1 MVNNSSRG
9 GGGGGRG
16 ARRRVQTDLTFSGSD
31 GDESTASRYASFFSG
46 CGKRL
51 SLSTSSIFGRNWFR
65 GGAGAS
71 SGGGGPPGAGRGNG
85 KIFSSKGTNSPVR
98 LMSHESGRALSSAAS
113 TPRSGNSAPNS
124 AREGGGA
131 RSGSGAPASSTL
143 SSPSRSSTR
152 AVGANKIAIQLA
164 LAKERVSY
172 RVRDFRRKFSEM
184 LLELEEEENSGG
196 SSSWVGMVDLSNASV
211 NVVGVG
217 GAGQTA
223 DADAPEEDSPSNKS
237 LRSKSR
243 EIDIDDEQ
251 PPSTS
256 SAADEDESPS
266 ASGSS
271 CSRGE
276 AGAVTPPRSSSPTRR
291 LMGVGAGFDG
301 GDGSPPPTPGRR
313 NATTHDLK
321 PPPAAGTNGARPPR
335 SRNQNKNGRR
345 HLASN
350 VGNGRPTSAFSRG
363 KAPPRSCF
371 WLLMRKAAIAAR
383 WVVWIAKKAC
393 CSKRSSR
400 LLKVVF
406 YTVCS
411 AMLMYYAITLT
422 GFVSPETLIATFEGG
437 SYSTGAGKS
446 GDEGEA
452 KGGGSALL
460 WGSSASSFWFQGGAT
475 ASGREKGAEVGKAS
489 VGVGKMS
496 GGAPSKVDKRRHEH
510 DENSDAS
517 TTATAADATR
527 TAAKAERPTKHP
539 FFETTAGGGEAAAT
553 STARQETQE
562 HAHVDPGRFATEVGV
577 VEKQKELLEV
587 APGTLASG
595 EAEQGVI
602 DETVVTSTIGG
613 DEGVGAAAT
622 ATAQPADPGGS
633 TTGRLLARTKTTST
647 KPPSL
652 ASGASLTQQSGT
664 ALGDDQQDEHSALA
678 PSDEDPHTHPAP
690 VPEQQVRSQQD
701 LEDGGD
707 PLAPDQPPPEVVAVA
722 DEEQDGTGGT
732 DNSGPRASGTTAT
745 AASAKGNLKGTGS
758 SASPSPTPTGGGA
771 NAGERNSQSDSL
783 LQSENGSKN
792 AFGTTDDRDE
802 TERAAEQEA
811 GDEGEGEGG
820 AEEEELNAHPVRLHS
835 VSMLVFLV
843 LSVMLVLAL
852 SLWYAA
858 KTKRCLLPRWMRN
871 LWERKS
877 GLSISL
883 DREEMLEKNLSNP
896 RAASHFESQGHPR
909 DTSVHLIPPI
919 KNIPPPSSAQ
929 IVSGRSNSKTKTS
942 SRELGSC
949 TSSTGGGPPPG
960 GGAGG
965 HQQGPAP
972 PLPAAARA
980 TRTPSL
986 SSTTTTTHTD
996 GVGAG
1001 SMISVERTMR
1011 FGRYRRVGDVVLG
1024 HGSCKVV
1031 YLAENLETGERV
1043 AWSQIGMQDDE
1054 HGQAMR
1060 SSRAL
1065 SVSSQLEQTKSE
1077 LQLLIAATQP
1087 GVNDK
1092 LNPSVSDR
1100 SKILKLLDYSFDT
1113 EEATNYHSY
1122 GNPPETIRIHMITEL
1137 HPGGCLRKW
1146 HYNITHNIH
1155 PESNELGF
1163 KFAGEMCRELKNC
1176 AISISQGLRYLH
1188 STKIIHRDVRPDNIF
1203 VKVDRGGKIQDAV
1216 LADLGLFRFAREK
1229 EVVSNAAGPPSAPAP
1244 ATNRSQSSASRRGGA
1259 VGISSCSTTVLT
1271 TPRGTTTPGVPAM
1284 VPLATSTA
1292 SASYQHHGLA
1302 TPTSVTATPTNINM
1316 PTPPGAASTGVFGAG
1331 PLPLSTGGPNRAPP
1345 AAGAQKK
1352 ASKPLTPVGT
1362 PTPTPATARSTVSD
1376 TRPSVLDQILAPQL
1390 QQPTSP
1396 TPSNTPSNGTNVHAG
1411 VAGAPPPLP
1420 LLPGEQGGVSP
1431 IDHEISTATG
1441 GSSTGSAAGGANV
1454 HYGAALSGVVGGGTA
1469 PTPTMVAPPPSAVP
1483 LHPRTRSKSIN
1494 RPPPLTRDDFSS
1506 ASAIATD
1513 PFGGATATE
1522 PHSAPLIPT
1531 IGPGGLTP
1539 PGAAV
1544 AASAAPP
1551 PPAATTSSTSA
1562 VSASSGTPT
1571 PTFAG
1576 ILHGSHAFLDPAPP
1590 PARQGQE
1597 HQPGTTPVD
1606 SASDREQE
1614 TTSSAPGGGSQQPR
1628 QAYAAYATITT
1639 QEHRFT
1645 ISGNDAYYPPEVIR
1659 QLIESPPNLMDFHAK
1674 IRCSFDSKLDIY
1686 MFGLSILEMFLD
1698 GRRRTFVRNYSDYD
1712 EFEDYVSAF
1721 EHEKSKILSE
1731 ARHKY
1736 AEDQFSHMQLNHFLS
1751 NSLKSDPERRW
1762 TANDCFFGLTQ
1773 AYLGFSALDRD
1784 GATPTE
1790 GTNHLHLPRGTRSSR
1805 DHGDRSSR
1813 GEPNSPVAGGLVGP
1827 EHTGR
1832 KESHD
1837 NSSTISCTPLP
1848 AGSTVGFDDL
1858 ESEP

>member
-1 MVNNSSRG
+1 
-9 GGGGGRG
+9 
-16 ARRRVQTDLTFSGSD
+16 
-31 GDESTASRYASFFSG
+31 
-46 CGKRL
+46 
-51 SLSTSSIFGRNWFR
+51 
-65 GGAGAS
+65 
-71 SGGGGPPGAGRGNG
+71 
-85 KIFSSKGTNSPVR
+85 
-98 LMSHESGRALSSAAS
+98 
-113 TPRSGNSAPNS
+113 
-124 AREGGGA
+124 
-131 RSGSGAPASSTL
+131 
-143 SSPSRSSTR
+143 
-152 AVGANKIAIQLA
+152 
-164 LAKERVSY
+164 
-172 RVRDFRRKFSEM
+172 
-184 LLELEEEENSGG
+184 
-196 SSSWVGMVDLSNASV
+196 
-211 NVVGVG
+211 
-217 GAGQTA
+217 
-223 DADAPEEDSPSNKS
+223 
-237 LRSKSR
+237 
-243 EIDIDDEQ
+243 
-251 PPSTS
+251 
-256 SAADEDESPS
+256 
-266 ASGSS
+266 
-271 CSRGE
+271 
-276 AGAVTPPRSSSPTRR
+276 
-291 LMGVGAGFDG
+291 
-301 GDGSPPPTPGRR
+301 
-313 NATTHDLK
+313 
-321 PPPAAGTNGARPPR
+321 
-335 SRNQNKNGRR
+335 
-345 HLASN
+345 
-350 VGNGRPTSAFSRG
+350 
-363 KAPPRSCF
+363 
-371 WLLMRKAAIAAR
+371 MRKAAIAAR

-489 VGVGKMS
+489 VGVGKM
-496 GGAPSKVDKRRHEH
+496 R
-510 DENSDAS
+510 
-517 TTATAADATR
+517 
-527 TAAKAERPTKHP
+527 
-539 FFETTAGGGEAAAT
+539 
-553 STARQETQE
+553 
-562 HAHVDPGRFATEVGV
+562 RFATEVGV

-1229 EVVSNAAGPPSAPAP
+1229 EGPTGRRRAKEGEQAVDARGHANANASDSEEHGERHEAFCAGPDS
-1244 ATNRSQSSASRRGGA
+1244 
-1259 VGISSCSTTVLT
+1259 
-1271 TPRGTTTPGVPAM
+1271 
-1284 VPLATSTA
+1284 
-1292 SASYQHHGLA
+1292 
-1302 TPTSVTATPTNINM
+1302 
-1316 PTPPGAASTGVFGAG
+1316 
-1331 PLPLSTGGPNRAPP
+1331 
-1345 AAGAQKK
+1345 
-1352 ASKPLTPVGT
+1352 
-1362 PTPTPATARSTVSD
+1362 
-1376 TRPSVLDQILAPQL
+1376 
-1390 QQPTSP
+1390 
-1396 TPSNTPSNGTNVHAG
+1396 
-1411 VAGAPPPLP
+1411 GAP
-1420 LLPGEQGGVSP
+1420 
-1431 IDHEISTATG
+1431 
-1441 GSSTGSAAGGANV
+1441 
-1454 HYGAALSGVVGGGTA
+1454 
-1469 PTPTMVAPPPSAVP
+1469 VA
-1483 LHPRTRSKSIN
+1483 
-1494 RPPPLTRDDFSS
+1494 
-1506 ASAIATD
+1506 ATD
-1513 PFGGATATE
+1513 V
-1522 PHSAPLIPT
+1522 PHTLKHAIEWDKC
-1531 IGPGGLTP
+1531 
-1539 PGAAV
+1539 
-1544 AASAAPP
+1544 
-1551 PPAATTSSTSA
+1551 
-1562 VSASSGTPT
+1562 TPT